1 MTQQMEFVREV
12 EHLIVVKY
20 PDAAGFLAQRQMEEI
35 RKAEARAVLA
45 ACETFKIPLE
55 PSTQMQIMAVAR

>member
-1 MTQQMEFVREV
+1 
-12 EHLIVVKY
+12 
-20 PDAAGFLAQRQMEEI
+20 MEEI

-45 ACETFKIPLE
+45 ACETFNIPLE